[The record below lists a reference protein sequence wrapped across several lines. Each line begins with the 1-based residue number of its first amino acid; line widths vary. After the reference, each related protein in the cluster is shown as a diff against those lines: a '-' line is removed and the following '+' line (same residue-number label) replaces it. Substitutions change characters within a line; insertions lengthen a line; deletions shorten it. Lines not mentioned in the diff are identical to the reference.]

1 MKTSQRGID
10 LIKEFEGLRLK
21 AYVCSGNKNTI
32 GYGTTIYPNGSS
44 VKLTD
49 TCTKE
54 QAETYL
60 KNDLKRFEEGVTR
73 LVGLPIHQLMFDS
86 LVSFAYNL
94 GLGNL
99 KSSTLLKKV
108 NLGKFKECENEFVK
122 WNKALGKELPG
133 LTRRRLAERDLFMQ
147 GLKEF
152 TM

>member
-21 AYVCSGNKNTI
+21 AYVCSGGKNTI
-32 GYGTTIYPNGSS
+32 GYGTTVYPNGNS

-49 TCTKE
+49 ICTKE
-54 QAETYL
+54 QAEMYL
-60 KNDLKRFEEGVTR
+60 KNDLKRFEDGVNR
-73 LVGLPIHQLMFDS
+73 LVGLTVHQLMFDS

-99 KSSTLLKKV
+99 QSSTLLKKV

-133 LTRRRLAERDLFMQ
+133 LTRRRLSERDLFMQ

>member
-1 MKTSQRGID
+1 M
-10 LIKEFEGLRLK
+10 
-21 AYVCSGNKNTI
+21 CSGGKNTI
-32 GYGTTIYPNGSS
+32 GYGTTVYPNGNS

-60 KNDLKRFEEGVTR
+60 KNDLKRFEDGVNR
-73 LVGLPIHQLMFDS
+73 LVGLTVHQLMFDS

-99 KSSTLLKKV
+99 QSSTLLKKV

-122 WNKALGKELPG
+122 WNKALGKELTG
-133 LTRRRLAERDLFMQ
+133 LTRRRLAERDLFMR
-147 GLKEF
+147 GFKEF

>member
-1 MKTSQRGID
+1 MKISQRGID

-32 GYGTTIYPNGSS
+32 GFGTTIYPNGNS
-44 VKLTD
+44 VKLGD

-60 KNDLKRFEEGVTR
+60 KNDLKRFEEGVNR
-73 LVGLPIHQLMFDS
+73 LVGLSIHQLMFDS

-94 GLGNL
+94 GIGNL
-99 KSSTLLKKV
+99 QSSTLLKKV